1 MGRGSKWRMI
11 VLCLAAVPSSGIP
24 GALNASAQVSPRVQS
39 GKSRWPLRFEASK
52 SPSDDPVK
60 YTARA
65 SSYSLF
71 LSNDEADVVLHGE
84 QAPPSEVTRGK
95 LIVVRAY
102 ASLLRMRF
110 VDSNPPTSIVPIDR
124 VKQPGSYYA
133 AVAYRGL
140 YAGTDVIVRGDQQR
154 IAFQLNLSPGSDSG
168 HIVLEIAGATF
179 IELDSAGD
187 AIVHTGNE
195 SLILKRPVVKTGTNS
210 PFAGAYRI
218 EHGNRL
224 RFVVNSAAFENNQV
238 SVD

>member
-1 MGRGSKWRMI
+1 MGRGRKWRMI
-11 VLCLAAVPSSGIP
+11 VPCLAVFLSLGIAD
-24 GALNASAQVSPRVQS
+24 ALNAPAQVSPSVQS
-39 GKSRWPLRFEASK
+39 RKFRPLRFEAST
-52 SPSDDPVK
+52 SASDDPVK
-60 YTARA
+60 YSARA

-124 VKQPGSYYA
+124 AKQPGSYYT
-133 AVAYRGL
+133 AVAYRGI

-179 IELDSAGD
+179 IQLDSAGN

-195 SLILKRPVVKTGTNS
+195 SLILKRPTVKIGGTNS

-224 RFVVNSAAFENNQV
+224 RFVVSSAAFENNQA
-238 SVD
+238 SID